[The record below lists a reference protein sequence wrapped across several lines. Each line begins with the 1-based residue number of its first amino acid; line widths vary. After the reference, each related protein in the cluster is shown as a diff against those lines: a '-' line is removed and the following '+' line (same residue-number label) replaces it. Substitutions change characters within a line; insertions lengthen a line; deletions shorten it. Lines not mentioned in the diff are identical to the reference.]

1 MRDAF
6 IPGVNIGLVGH
17 VDHGKTTL
25 VSALTGTWTDRHS
38 EEIKRGISIRLGYAD
53 TTFYKCEECKGSEA
67 YTSHP
72 ECPICGKKAVPF
84 RTVSFVD
91 APGHE
96 TLMATMLSGSAL
108 MDGAMLVIAANE
120 VCPQPQTKEHLM
132 ALELIG
138 IKKIVIVQNKID
150 VVSQAVAQEHY
161 KQIKRFIKGTIA
173 ENAPIIPISAQK
185 GVNIGALIRT
195 LDEVIPEPTRNPD
208 VDPVLLVARSFDV
221 NKPGCSWRDVKGGVI
236 GGSLIRG
243 VLHEGDDIEIRPGR
257 QVQVENRTKWEPVE
271 TKITSINAGNTSVT
285 EAAPGG
291 LLGVGTKLDPALTK
305 SDALAGQV
313 AGLVGKLPPV
323 WERLKFDVTLM
334 ERVVGAD
341 SEQIIEPLKHKEPL
355 MLSVGTAVTVGV
367 ITNTKKNQIEV
378 QLKRAVC
385 AEVGARIAI
394 SRQVGGRWRL
404 IGMGI
409 LVE

>member
-25 VSALTGTWTDRHS
+25 VSALTGIWTDRHS

-53 TTFYKCEECKGSEA
+53 TTFYKCENCEGADA
-67 YTSHP
+67 YTSKP
-72 ECPICGKKAVPF
+72 ECPNCGGKAVPF

-138 IKKIVIVQNKID
+138 IKRIVIVQNKID
-150 VVSQAVAQEHY
+150 VVTQAEALEHY
-161 KQIKRFIKGTIA
+161 KQIKRFVKGTIA
-173 ENAPIIPISAQK
+173 ENAPIIPVSAQK
-185 GVNIGALIRT
+185 GVNIGALIQT
-195 LDEVIPEPTRNPD
+195 LDEVIPEPDRNPD
-208 VDPVLLVARSFDV
+208 IDPLLLIARSFDV

-243 VLHEGDDIEIRPGR
+243 VLREGDDIEIRPGR
-257 QVQVENRTKWEPVE
+257 QVQVENRTKWEPIE
-271 TKITSINAGNTSVT
+271 TKITSINAGRISVT

-291 LLGVGTKLDPALTK
+291 LLGVATKLDPALTK

-334 ERVVGAD
+334 DRVVGAD

-367 ITNTKKNQIEV
+367 IVNTKKNQVEV

-404 IGMGI
+404 IGMGV